1 VDFARMMDDRR
12 SPVMAH
18 LPVGVY
24 LALTRT
30 ANKVPGVA
38 QPLRRLV
45 SKL

>member
-1 VDFARMMDDRR
+1 MMDDRR

-18 LPVGVY
+18 LPVPLY

-38 QPLRRLV
+38 EPLKRLV